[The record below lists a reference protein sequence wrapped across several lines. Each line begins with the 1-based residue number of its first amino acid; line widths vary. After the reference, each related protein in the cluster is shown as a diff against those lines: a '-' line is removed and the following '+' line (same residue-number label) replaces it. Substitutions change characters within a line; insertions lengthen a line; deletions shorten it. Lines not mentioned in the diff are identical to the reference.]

1 MLTKFTSALLM
12 GLMTADSALA
22 RQEVF
27 AKCELK
33 YGSSQTRKARGRIL
47 LQQSD
52 DGSQIMIEGYFYS
65 MEDDVEHAI
74 SITTNQVASSFSSC
88 DDATTGTGALYAP
101 GNPSNGLRIIQ
112 ADNRGR

>member
-27 AKCELK
+27 AKCELS

-47 LQQSD
+47 L
-52 DGSQIMIEGYFYS
+52 
-65 MEDDVEHAI
+65 
-74 SITTNQVASSFSSC
+74 
-88 DDATTGTGALYAP
+88 
-101 GNPSNGLRIIQ
+101 
-112 ADNRGR
+112 